1 MMPERLLLHKPIP
14 GDISLRYS
22 FIWWGARSKSEV
34 GYMGKKS
41 DVSTLVRNLHPISI
55 RLLNINGK

>member
-1 MMPERLLLHKPIP
+1 MPERLILHKPIP

-41 DVSTLVRNLHPISI
+41 DFSTLPIHPNFESFA
-55 RLLNINGK
+55 KV